1 MQNEVLVE
9 GAKVDQKIF
18 ISSRYNASATLS
30 LADGTSQVYNITPTK
45 SEKIPIPMYYMN
57 SSPGEVIKKNILI
70 KSDKSISVT
79 GYSSQLMSSDMFAVI
94 PTSRWGYEYQA
105 ITMGIDH
112 YSTTDNPSND
122 PVLAAPRSGEFMI
135 IANEDNTVVKFTPK
149 KNTKTHPAGVEV
161 MVILNKWESY
171 LVQAEATQTKTANDL
186 SGSVIR
192 SNRKIGVLSGHMR
205 TAIPPKLEDRVYD
218 TKDHIV
224 EMLNSSEYFGK
235 EYVSAPFGEGIKSLF
250 AVTTLKEKADID
262 ILTDKGVEKVSLPYP
277 GAVKY
282 IRVDEAAKWSS
293 DSSFQ
298 LGQFMARYEE
308 DQDTCN
314 EFYDPAFVIIQPLD
328 YFNNNLNFLTPGYNE
343 SGYSHYDRQ
352 TLCGGDHKNRQ
363 YIAHHAIIIA
373 KDEARQN
380 TMVDGILYQV
390 SNFTGTI
397 PGTDYYYGYVQLEPG
412 EHKIE
417 TPVGGFQGILY
428 GNGYYDSYAYSLGSA
443 IINNKL
449 NDTIPLQINEATDCD
464 TYVATINDNDEY
476 KSGIQ
481 YVDINQSSYNIEV
494 IENEV
499 SNSIAKLRIKQKD
512 KRKDAF
518 VSIDYFDNAGNG
530 MNTTHSFKGINPV
543 VNDIDLGKVLYNPND
558 EFFFNIINESNQDIK
573 INNIKFDSN
582 KLVLAESFVNFYLP
596 AKDTVQIGFY
606 MSSVGAENI
615 PILNYIYVESECNV
629 IDTAEVKIEALE
641 YGMSGEGYDF
651 GDILLGDTE
660 CGKIYFE
667 NTNIIPLTIT
677 NLEYKQEHISLDTLG
692 LFPVTLKKG
701 EKIEI
706 NTCSTPLDRN
716 NVNLNVSAITWING
730 FNIEGSNPPPKEL
743 KYTVQIKEN
752 IIGAIFNNIEYDFGN
767 VYKGFE
773 SKTNLELENIGNFYG
788 VPVFQ
793 SLKVLNDTMSQNN
806 QVVSENLISSST
818 FHIGDKNSF
827 EFAFEP
833 QKSGV
838 YSNTLTFAYQ
848 EGVIDES
855 FDIILKGNALISE
868 FTPYDN
874 CFDTIYTSKSDNKN
888 FKLFSYLG
896 DVSRNIY
903 LIRPNK
909 LYYSEIGSSVLDEID
924 LGENPFELINFS
936 YSKTFNSGEAII
948 SDVSFTPTKAGY
960 YKLDLILIT
969 NSLEVGKA
977 LDTIYSTICGVGI
990 TPLLPNVDLTL
1001 NIDDLWA
1008 CDTSQVH
1015 FTLTNTGE
1023 TEIIVNKVNLENPV
1037 DSKLLFNNSILPYNL
1052 KMNDIL
1058 DIPVEVFLR
1067 RQETST
1073 LKFNIEATDLNG
1085 DFSTTFTKELDLTPK
1100 AKQLILPQLSF
1111 NSSINDTTTI
1121 NIFGDIPYDI
1131 DIPAK
1136 MTIEMEVDYEVLWL
1150 ISEAAELVIT
1160 YSSGQTKK
1168 IPINVSKNLNKII
1181 FDIPYFEFDV
1191 IGGTRWSLSI
1201 NFWTM
1206 MSDKYKSNILVNV
1219 KSEECF
1225 EENSAIYELNVD
1237 EVCAQNVRI
1246 INSFD
1251 FGSIKTDFVYLKNDL
1266 NVNINIPVSSNISIY
1281 LIDMLGKKLDLS
1293 KKMFANKGNYFLN
1306 YDLNFVPNGKYIL
1319 VVETKFIKEIKNIII
1334 IK

>member
-57 SSPGEVIKKNILI
+57 SSPGEVIRKNIII

-235 EYVSAPFGEGIKSLF
+235 EYVTAPFGEGIKSLF
-250 AVTTLKEKADID
+250 AVTTLKDKADID

-314 EFYDPAFVIIQPLD
+314 EFYDPAFVIIQPMD

-343 SGYSHYDRQ
+343 SNYSHYDRV
-352 TLCGGDHKNRQ
+352 TICGGDHKNRQ
-363 YIAHHAIIIA
+363 YISHHAIIIA

-380 TMVDGILYQV
+380 TMVDGLLYQV

-397 PGTDYYYGYVQLEPG
+397 PGTDYYYGYAQLEPG

-449 NDTIPLQINEATDCD
+449 KDTIALQIIENTDCE
-464 TYVATINDNDEY
+464 TYLATITDNDEF

-481 YVDINQSSYNIEV
+481 YIDINKNSYNIDIV
-494 IENEV
+494 ENNATNTV
-499 SNSIAKLRIKQKD
+499 ANLRIKQKD
-512 KRKDAF
+512 KRKEAF

-530 MNTTHSFKGINPV
+530 MNTTHYFKGINPV
-543 VNDIDLGKVLYNPND
+543 VKDINLGEVLYNPNN
-558 EFFFNIINESNQDIK
+558 EFFFSLINDGNQDIK
-573 INNIKFDSN
+573 INDIKFDSN
-582 KLVLAESFVNFYLP
+582 KLVLAEPFVNFYLP
-596 AKDTVQIGFY
+596 AHDTIQFGFF
-606 MSSVGAENI
+606 MSNVGAENI
-615 PILNYIYVESECNV
+615 PQLNNVYVESECNV
-629 IDTAEVKIEALE
+629 IDTAEIKVSVVN
-641 YGMSGEGYDF
+641 YGMTGEGYDF

-667 NTNIIPLTIT
+667 NTEIIPLTII
-677 NLEYKQEHISLDTLG
+677 NLEYEQTHISLDTNG
-692 LFPVTLKKG
+692 LFPITLRKG

-706 NTCSTPLDRN
+706 KTCSTPMDRN
-716 NVNLNVSAITWING
+716 NINLNVSAISWLGG
-730 FNIEGSNPPPKEL
+730 FIIERENPPLKEL

-752 IIGAIFNNIEYDFGN
+752 IIGAIFNNLEYDFGN
-767 VYKGFE
+767 VYKGYA
-773 SKTNLELENIGNFYG
+773 SKTNLELGNSGNYYG

-793 SLKVLNDTMSQNN
+793 SLKVLNDTMSQSN
-806 QVVSENLISSST
+806 QLVSENLISSTT
-818 FHIGDKNSF
+818 FNIGDKNSY

-833 QKSGV
+833 QKSGA

-848 EGVIDES
+848 EGVLDET
-855 FDIILKGNALISE
+855 FDIVLKGNALISE

-874 CFDTIYTSKSDNKN
+874 CFDTIYTIESDTQN

-896 DVSRNIY
+896 DVSRDVF

-909 LYYSEIGSSVLDEID
+909 LYYSEIGSSVLTELD
-924 LGENPFELINFS
+924 LSENPFELINFS
-936 YSKTFNSGEAII
+936 YSKTINTGEAII

-977 LDTIYSTICGVGI
+977 LDIIYSTICGVGT
-990 TPLLPNVDLTL
+990 TPLFPNVDLTL
-1001 NIDDLWA
+1001 NNDDLWA
-1008 CDTSQVH
+1008 CDTSLVH
-1015 FTLTNTGE
+1015 FTLANIGE
-1023 TEIIVNKVNLENPV
+1023 TNIIVNKVNLENPIFT
-1037 DSKLLFNNSILPYNL
+1037 KLLFNNSLLPYQ
-1052 KMNDIL
+1052 L
-1058 DIPVEVFLR
+1058 DINESLDVPVEVFLR
-1067 RQETST
+1067 REETST

-1085 DFSTTFTKELDLTPK
+1085 DFSTTFTKEIDLTPK
-1100 AKQLILPQLSF
+1100 SKQLILPQLSF
-1111 NSSINDTTTI
+1111 NSSIKDTTTI
-1121 NIFGDIPYDI
+1121 SIYGDIPYDI

-1150 ISEAAELVIT
+1150 ISETAELIVT
-1160 YSSGQTKK
+1160 YSNGLTKK

-1181 FDIPYFEFDV
+1181 FDLPFFEFDV
-1191 IGGTRWSLSI
+1191 IGGTRWNLAL

-1206 MSDKYKSNILVNV
+1206 MSDKYKSNIIVNV
-1219 KSEECF
+1219 KSDECF
-1225 EENSAIYELNVD
+1225 EENTANYELNLD
-1237 EVCAQNVRI
+1237 EVCAQGIRLVDY
-1246 INSFD
+1246 FD
-1251 FGSIKTDFVYLKNDL
+1251 YGSIKTDFIYLKNDL
-1266 NVNINIPVSSNISIY
+1266 NVNINISVSSNISIY

-1293 KKMFANKGNYFLN
+1293 KKMFVNKGNYFLN
-1306 YDLNFVPNGKYIL
+1306 YDLNFVPNGNYIL